1 MNYRCASKN
10 TECRDRPAA
19 FSFAWFDSRTTRNRA
34 HRIRRLDIPF
44 ALRRAPCPR
53 DLFSIPRGRNRV
65 RGRLELISRRA
76 PRKPKAA
83 LPKKRGTTG
92 VKVCVASCLD
102 PHAKRD
108 AEETQSPCG
117 VACEARPGT

>member
-53 DLFSIPRGRNRV
+53 DLFSIHRGRNRV
-65 RGRLELISRRA
+65 RGRLELILRLE
-76 PRKPKAA
+76 PREPTAK
-83 LPKKRGTTG
+83 LPKKRETI
-92 VKVCVASCLD
+92 VAKERLES
-102 PHAKRD
+102 
-108 AEETQSPCG
+108 
-117 VACEARPGT
+117 